1 MISASRCSFVVRINS
16 GGAGPIKYGAWNVCW
31 FFIHANESSNDLS
44 FIPFNS
50 DHSSSFNFLLFLYL
64 VKRKAELAS

>member
-31 FFIHANESSNDLS
+31 FFIHANESSNDL
-44 FIPFNS
+44 I
-50 DHSSSFNFLLFLYL
+50 
-64 VKRKAELAS
+64 